1 MKITF
6 DVCERCG
13 KIRNDTKEYKIIA
26 FQNNQN
32 DGGYNLC
39 YDCYYKMTQLLNN
52 ECYRKGD
59 EIMKDFVIQF
69 NKQFGPQGDNANG
82 RQ

>member
-26 FQNNQN
+26 FQDNKA

-39 YDCYYKMTQLLNN
+39 YPCYYKMTQLLNK
-52 ECYRKGD
+52 ECYKKGD
-59 EIMKDFVIQF
+59 EIMQDFVMQF
-69 NKQFGPQGDNANG
+69 NKQFGPQGDNTNG
-82 RQ
+82 R

>member
-13 KIRNDTKEYKIIA
+13 RIRNDTNNYKIIA
-26 FQNNQN
+26 FRNDEN

-39 YDCYYKMTQLLNN
+39 YACYYKITQLLND

-59 EIMKDFVIQF
+59 EIIKDFMIQF
-69 NKQFGPQGDNANG
+69 NKQFGSQGDNTN
-82 RQ
+82 RR